1 MISTHRWYITCLLA
15 LFQLGMHSMPVFAQT
30 ENEAGAENRTS
41 QETQNGVR
49 TPQRAVAEAL
59 EWLAAHQRADGVWDR
74 RAFDR
79 CCPEGD
85 RCSQTAIELLEHNAD
100 VGISALCA
108 LAFLGVGHTHEK
120 GPYADHLSK
129 VFSFILAQQLP
140 DGSFSRDARF
150 QLYNDA
156 IAVMAI
162 AEAYIHTGDRVLR
175 DPLERG
181 VARLV
186 RCQQRGGGWDI
197 TDDLYT
203 NRNDTTVTTWV
214 LMALKSAH
222 AAGASVPLATR
233 LRILEHYDN
242 ASLSSGR
249 VWYADKARATASQN
263 VRSIALSE
271 RRYSPGMTAAG
282 LYARSALGLS
292 VDDSLARKQ
301 IDLLVTALPNLDER
315 ARPATNAWFN
325 EYYWYYGTLAMF
337 NVGGEPWDRWQEA
350 LRRTVLEHQERPTTR
365 KGKHRHAYGSWPA
378 FGRGW
383 GDWGRAGGRIYATA
397 INTLSLEAS
406 YRYTPAY
413 LSPYGLIGPAEGRD
427 LIDEL
432 VPGDHGR
439 VLSLAIRLHED
450 AGEPVLVDLLES
462 PNVDV
467 KQAAAIVLAER
478 GSPMGAHI
486 LKAVLAFA
494 TGERRTRVE
503 AALSRL
509 ERFDRPQT
517 LGKITDIN
525 SQARM
530 ILFDTNGLHVYYG
543 QPLRIIRDGRPIAT
557 LRVNRRF
564 KAQRAAAARIESEQ
578 TEIRIGDLVAAVND
592 GN

>member
-1 MISTHRWYITCLLA
+1 MSTRRWYHACLLG
-15 LFQLGMHSMPVFAQT
+15 LIHLGMFSIPLFAQSGV
-30 ENEAGAENRTS
+30 EAARENRTS
-41 QETQNGVR
+41 EENRGGVH

-85 RCSQTAIELLEHNAD
+85 RCSQTAIDLLEYNAD

-129 VFSFILAQQLP
+129 AFSFILAQQLP

-162 AEAYIHTGDRVLR
+162 AEAYIRTGDRVLR
-175 DPLERG
+175 DPLDRG

-197 TDDLYT
+197 TDEVYT

-222 AAGASVPLATR
+222 AAGASVPLTTR

-242 ASLSSGR
+242 ASLPSGR
-249 VWYADKARATASQN
+249 VWYADKARATTSHN
-263 VRSIALSE
+263 VRSIPLAE

-282 LYARSALGLS
+282 LYARSALGICLN
-292 VDDSLARKQ
+292 DSLAGTQ
-301 IDLLVTALPNLDER
+301 VELLLAALPNLDER
-315 ARPATNAWFN
+315 ARPASNAWFN

-350 LRRTVLEHQERPTTR
+350 LRRTILEHQERPTTR
-365 KGKHRHAYGSWPA
+365 KGKRRHGYGSWPA

-397 INTLSLEAS
+397 INTLALEAS

-413 LSPYGLIGPAEGRD
+413 LSPYGLIGPVECRD
-427 LIDEL
+427 LMDEL
-432 VPGDHGR
+432 VPNEHGR
-439 VLSLAIRLHED
+439 VLSLALRLQPD
-450 AGEPVLVDLLES
+450 AGEPVLVDLLDS
-462 PNVDV
+462 PNLEV
-467 KQAAAIVLAER
+467 KQASAVALAER
-478 GSPMGAHI
+478 GSPMGEPI
-486 LKAVLAFA
+486 LKAVLARA
-494 TGERRTRVE
+494 TGDRRALVE
-503 AALSRL
+503 AAMARL
-509 ERFDRPQT
+509 DRSKAPQSF
-517 LGKITDIN
+517 GPITDVN

-530 ILFDTNGLHVYYG
+530 ILFDTDGRHVYYG
-543 QPLRIIRDGRPIAT
+543 QLLRILRDGRLIGT

-564 KAQRAAAARIESEQ
+564 TAQRAAAARIESEQ
-578 TEIRIGDLVAAVND
+578 TEIRIGDLVATAHH